1 MEGDNKLVIAISDD
15 FFTAFSKIPRSI
27 QKKTSDFINKFRNN
41 PTSKGINY
49 ESIINTKDKNM
60 KSVRIDQEY
69 RGIVHKPESGN
80 VYILLWVDHHD
91 EAYEWARRKKCDINS
106 ETGNLQIYTVDSSD
120 SEAEERQKPYEGIF
134 YKISD
139 RHLLRM
145 GVPKE
150 LLKRV
155 KSFLSEEELE
165 KDKSILPA
173 EAYEAL
179 TLLSAGLTPEEII
192 DELFTSE
199 TIDESD
205 YHKAINREG
214 SRQYFI
220 KLDDKSESELKD
232 MLSAP
237 LEKWRVFLHRSQR
250 KLVEK
255 SFSGPARVLGGA
267 GTGKTVVAM
276 HRAKWL
282 AKNILNESGEK
293 VLFTTFT
300 VNLAEDIKDNLR
312 KIASPEIMKKIEVVN
327 LDRWIGEFLK
337 IQDYHYQI
345 VYNDELK
352 LLWKSAIS
360 QSVSDLPFDED
371 FYKEEWEKVILT
383 QNVSNKIE
391 YIKATRIGRG
401 VRLSRKER
409 IGVWEVFEE
418 YMELMNDKGYR
429 DVGSAMKDAR
439 SLLAQNPKVL
449 PYKNIIVDE
458 GQDLGSQAY
467 MLLRQIVDE
476 GPNDIFIVGDSHQR
490 IYKNNASLS
499 KCGINIR
506 GRSSILKINYRTTEE
521 TRNWAF
527 SLLKGVQYDDLD
539 GGVEDGKGYK
549 SLFKGPEP
557 EINNFSSVE
566 EEGEF
571 LLEKINWLIK
581 ENYVEKKNICIVAR
595 TQKLIEQYKDIF
607 SNSEEELYEVKK
619 RLADDRSQDKIRIAT
634 MHRVKGLEFE
644 YIFMAGITE
653 GIVPLEYAI
662 KNEKDKTV
670 IREFEKS
677 EKSLLYV
684 AATRAKKAL
693 IVSSHGKVSK
703 YLKNYN

>member
-1 MEGDNKLVIAISDD
+1 MGVDNKLVVAISDN
-15 FFTAFSKIPRSI
+15 FFTAFSRVPRSI
-27 QKKTSDFINKFRNN
+27 QKKTSDFINKFRSN
-41 PTSKGINY
+41 PKSKGINY
-49 ESIINTKDKNM
+49 ESIVNTKDKNM

-80 VYILLWVDHHD
+80 VYILLWIDHHD

-106 ETGNLQIYTVDSSD
+106 ETGNLQIYTVDSSENLAQEQQE
-120 SEAEERQKPYEGIF
+120 STEGIF

-155 KSFLSEEELE
+155 KSFFSEEELE

-199 TIDESD
+199 PVDDSD

-220 KLDDKSESELKD
+220 KLDDKNEAELKD

-255 SFSGPARVLGGA
+255 SFNGPARVLGGA

-282 AKNILNESGEK
+282 AKNMLNEGGEK

-312 KIASPEIMKKIEVVN
+312 KITTPEIMKKIEVVS

-337 IQDYHYQI
+337 SQDYNYKV

-352 LLWKSAIS
+352 TLWEKAIS
-360 QSVSDLPFDED
+360 QSGSDLSFDED
-371 FYKEEWEKVILT
+371 FYKEEWEKVVLT
-383 QNVSNKIE
+383 QDVSNKID
-391 YIKATRIGRG
+391 YIKATRRGRG

-409 IGVWEVFEE
+409 MGVWEVFEE

-439 SLLAQNPKVL
+439 SILVENPNLL
-449 PYKNIIVDE
+449 PYKSVIVDE

-467 MLLRQIVDE
+467 MLLRKIVDE
-476 GPNDIFIVGDSHQR
+476 GPNDVFIVGDSHQR

-527 SLLKGVQYDDLD
+527 SLLKGVHYDDLD
-539 GGVEDGKGYK
+539 GGIEDGKGYR
-549 SLFKGPEP
+549 SLFKGPKP
-557 EINNFSSVE
+557 EINKFSSVE
-566 EEGEF
+566 EEGQF
-571 LLEKINWLIK
+571 ILEKINWLIN
-581 ENYVEKKNICIVAR
+581 ENHVEKKNICIVAR
-595 TQKLIEQYKDIF
+595 TQRLIDQYKNIF
-607 SNSEEELYEVKK
+607 ANSEEELYEIKK
-619 RLADDRSQDKIRIAT
+619 RSADDRSKDKIRIAT

-644 YIFMAGITE
+644 YIFMTGINE
-653 GIVPLEYAI
+653 GIVPLEYVI

-693 IVSSHGKVSK
+693 LVSSHGKASR
-703 YLKNYN
+703 YLKK